1 MSKFK
6 HFYAL
11 SALLLAGMFAG
22 CHSDIDLTNIDPKAE
37 VDLGLALP
45 VGSVHATIGDFLGAG
60 IGSFY
65 VDSLDNKGVITW
77 KDTFRVAKNFHQV
90 DLAQYISEKQLVL
103 NVYDKIQYAT
113 MIGTNKQIT
122 GTGMP
127 MTLDFDMP
135 LKFTGINS
143 ASTVNDERLDS
154 ALIEIASFSSII
166 KTHNLPL
173 EWAWI
178 DKVTLDLGTQIKRPA
193 GNTMTVYDKNRDNY
207 GYGQTIPTQ
216 VDDFTIDLVKDS
228 IIGQVVDSC
237 NFTIHFTFTVPAGQT
252 VTIPEDAGFEYKLG
266 VQFIDYSAIWGRF
279 TRSKDMYD
287 ENVIDVSKS
296 WGAFDFI
303 TRCNVPFADPKID
316 MFIVTQVAG
325 ALKVDGDYL
334 YSEDAN
340 ANKHYASFRYGG
352 SDHQDFHRVFQKWEY
367 LDPITSTIGDS
378 TTNMMIPFDKD
389 PERGQIDKLFQ
400 NMPQK
405 LGYKFNVDF
414 DYTQT
419 PQIRI
424 TPNTSI
430 GINAV
435 CTLPLIFHN
444 GLFINYTDTIRDINL
459 SQYSIDSLLGEV
471 TIIDTLKATEVTVL
485 LTAKNTIPL
494 DVRAAMR
501 CLDEYGNIIMDPADP
516 TQPLL
521 LFKQDTITLQ
531 APTYEYQNGAWVPT
545 QPGVTTISA
554 SLTKAELDL
563 FPKIKNILYTAI
575 VDDQSLQSAYSKGM
589 DNVKLTAD
597 EGLTFKIGLSAQVDA
612 VLNLNNQNN
621 TNN

>member
-1 MSKFK
+1 
-6 HFYAL
+6 
-11 SALLLAGMFAG
+11 
-22 CHSDIDLTNIDPKAE
+22 

-65 VDSLDNKGVITW
+65 VDTLDNKGVITW

-127 MTLDFDMP
+127 VTLDFDMP
-135 LKFTGINS
+135 LKLTGINS
-143 ASTVNDERLDS
+143 AATVNDERLDS

-166 KTHNLPL
+166 NTHNLPL
-173 EWAWI
+173 QWEWI
-178 DKVTLDLGTQIKRPA
+178 DKVTLELGTQIKRPA

-207 GYGQTIPTQ
+207 NYGQTIPTQ
-216 VDDFTIDLVKDS
+216 VDNFTIDLVKDG

-237 NFTIHFTFTVPAGQT
+237 NFTIHFTFTVPLGQT
-252 VTIPEDAGFEYKLG
+252 VTIPQDAGFDYKLG

-287 ENVIDVSKS
+287 ENVIDVSDS

-352 SDHQDFHRVFQKWEY
+352 SDHPDFHRVFQKWEY

-378 TTNMMIPFDKD
+378 TSNMMIPFDKD
-389 PERGQIDKLFQ
+389 PERGHIDQLFQ

-430 GINAV
+430 AINAV

-444 GLFINYTDTIRDINL
+444 GLFINYTDTIRDIDL
-459 SQYSIDSLLGEV
+459 SQYTIDSLLSEV

-494 DVRAAMR
+494 DVRASMR
-501 CLDEYGNIIMDPADP
+501 CLDAYGNVIMDPVDP

-531 APTYEYQNGAWVPT
+531 APTYEYQNGVWVQT
-545 QPGVTTISA
+545 MPGETSITA

-563 FPKIKNILYTAI
+563 FPQIKNILYTAI
-575 VDDQSLQSAYSKGM
+575 VDDQSLQNAYSRGM

-612 VLNLNNQNN
+612 VLNFNNQNN